1 MRILQTI
8 SSMGINNGGPSTC
21 TLNLVK
27 GLKINGV
34 DADVLTFDI
43 NTPNDKLIF
52 EDSFMKIVKPS
63 LYPRYGYSKEFR
75 LWLIANAIYDLY
87 HANALWQ
94 YSSHATIKYAF
105 KNEKPII
112 LSPHGM
118 LYPEGLKKS
127 KWIKKLSFLLYQQED
142 LNRVTAFHATS
153 IQELRYIRDFGLDQP
168 IALIPNAID
177 PEALGSPN
185 FSIKKGKK
193 KIGFMGRLVPIK
205 NLEILLKAWAKA
217 CSGTDDAEL
226 VLIGDA
232 QDEYKSSLIRLA
244 EELKITNISFIGF
257 VTGTQKLT
265 VLEGLN
271 YLILP
276 SKSENFGMVVTEAL
290 FKGIPVIASKG
301 TPWEELNTYNCGWW
315 VDADINSL
323 SGTIIRAITLAENDR
338 IEMGKRGNQL
348 VLDKYSVNAVGGMMK
363 MFYLWLIKG
372 GEKPTFVDL
381 KKQI

>member
-1 MRILQTI
+1 
-8 SSMGINNGGPSTC
+8 
-21 TLNLVK
+21 
-27 GLKINGV
+27 
-34 DADVLTFDI
+34 
-43 NTPNDKLIF
+43 
-52 EDSFMKIVKPS
+52 
-63 LYPRYGYSKEFR
+63 
-75 LWLIANAIYDLY
+75 
-87 HANALWQ
+87 
-94 YSSHATIKYAF
+94 
-105 KNEKPII
+105 
-112 LSPHGM
+112 
-118 LYPEGLKKS
+118 
-127 KWIKKLSFLLYQQED
+127 
-142 LNRVTAFHATS
+142 
-153 IQELRYIRDFGLDQP
+153 
-168 IALIPNAID
+168 
-177 PEALGSPN
+177 
-185 FSIKKGKK
+185 
-193 KIGFMGRLVPIK
+193 
-205 NLEILLKAWAKA
+205 
-217 CSGTDDAEL
+217 
-226 VLIGDA
+226 
-232 QDEYKSSLIRLA
+232 
-244 EELKITNISFIGF
+244 NISFIGF